1 MYLLYMTWWRHF
13 TSGILFINQYA
24 QSNHEKNIRQ
34 NANRGTVYKTS
45 DKYFSKLV
53 KVIKSKKRLRS
64 CSRPKNTKEIWQLNV
79 MRYSALDPVKEN
91 DINEKTGEIQ
101 IKHDVLFLKNSWV
114 HEDTKKKNLLVTSRG
129 S

>member
-1 MYLLYMTWWRHF
+1 MPSLIMR
-13 TSGILFINQYA
+13 
-24 QSNHEKNIRQ
+24 
-34 NANRGTVYKTS
+34 KTS
-45 DKYFSKLV
+45 DKMQIEGQSTKHLTS
-53 KVIKSKKRLRS
+53 ISQNLSS

-114 HEDTKKKNLLVTSRG
+114 HEDTKKKNLLVTSGGR
-129 S
+129 